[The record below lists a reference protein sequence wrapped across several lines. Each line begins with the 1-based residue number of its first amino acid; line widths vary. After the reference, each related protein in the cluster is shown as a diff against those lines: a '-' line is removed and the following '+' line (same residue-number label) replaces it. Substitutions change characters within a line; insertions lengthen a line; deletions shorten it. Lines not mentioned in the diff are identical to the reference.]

1 MTRRTGAGQ
10 SIGPSASSLFL
21 SYPDYTIN
29 LCGCD
34 SRKGQGHAWTV
45 PILSAPTGEFVISA
59 DMLERR
65 GTFYRQQQWRRE
77 RSMLKTIKGLARASA
92 IAMALAGVAH
102 AQSDFPNHP
111 IRIVVG
117 FGAGG
122 ASDVAARVIA
132 KTMSEEL
139 GQQVFIENKPGAST
153 SIAGDIVAK
162 GEPDGYTLFQAGN
175 ANAVNTL
182 SNPKPPFDILQDF
195 APIGVAIT
203 SPSVLVAHATAGI
216 KSIKDLI
223 AKAKAEPGQ
232 IMYGSSGLAAVSH
245 LAGEMLAHEKGI
257 KLTHVPYKGS
267 SQAMT
272 DLLAGRVQ
280 IMFAPISTALP
291 FIKDGKLIALAVT
304 SDQHEQDLPDTPT
317 LEEAGVKGIDMAIWS
332 GFVAPKRTPPD
343 RIARLGAALQKAL
356 QSEEVRKQLALHGI
370 KPVIGAGPADF
381 TKHMENDISKLQRL
395 LGATGM
401 KI

>member
-1 MTRRTGAGQ
+1 
-10 SIGPSASSLFL
+10 
-21 SYPDYTIN
+21 
-29 LCGCD
+29 
-34 SRKGQGHAWTV
+34 
-45 PILSAPTGEFVISA
+45 
-59 DMLERR
+59 
-65 GTFYRQQQWRRE
+65 
-77 RSMLKTIKGLARASA
+77 MLKTIKGLARASA

-245 LAGEMLAHEKGI
+245 LAGEMLAHEEGI

-332 GFVAPKRTPPD
+332 GFVAPKQTPPD